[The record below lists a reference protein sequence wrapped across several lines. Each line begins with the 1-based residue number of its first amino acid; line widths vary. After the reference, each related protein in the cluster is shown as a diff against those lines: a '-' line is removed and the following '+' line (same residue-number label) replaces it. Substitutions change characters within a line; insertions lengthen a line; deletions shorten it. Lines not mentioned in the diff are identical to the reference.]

1 MNKTKQL
8 VINSLLLALLIVA
21 SKIAIPLGN
30 SSFTLQTLVVFVIIL
45 LTDWKNTYVILGIY
59 LFLGLVLQLPV
70 FSLGGGLTYI
80 YNPSFGFILGFI
92 VAPVFSK
99 LFMKNVK
106 MKNVYLKSFISLLI
120 ALIIIYIVGV
130 LYINL
135 LIDKN
140 TSLINIITI
149 FILPFIIFD
158 IIKCVIGMIL
168 YVRLK
173 DII

>member
-21 SKIAIPLGN
+21 SKISIPLG
-30 SSFTLQTLVVFVIIL
+30 SVSITLQTLVVFVIIL
-45 LTDWKNTYVILGIY
+45 LTSSKDTYIILGIY

-70 FSLGGGLTYI
+70 FSLGGGLFYI
-80 YNPSFGFILGFI
+80 YNPSFGFILGFL
-92 VAPVFSK
+92 VAPIFVK
-99 LFMKNVK
+99 IFMKNVK
-106 MKNVYLKSFISLLI
+106 MKNVYLKTFISLLI
-120 ALIIIYIVGV
+120 ALIIIYMVGA
-130 LYINL
+130 LYVNF

-140 TSLINIITI
+140 SSFINVITA
-149 FILPFIIFD
+149 FILPFVVID
-158 IIKCVIGMIL
+158 IIKCIIGTII